1 MMGQNTG
8 VENDNDE
15 KQDNRAFCFCLGEL
29 VDCLPG
35 VVLDCNNKRTRKCP
49 LLTEENPL
57 EEENK
62 KLEPHNPDQK
72 DNRAFCFCMGEQ
84 VDCLPG
90 VVLDCNN
97 KRTRKCPLLKEEEGE
112 REKGR
117 KQDSEEHKIKEKKD
131 NRAFC
136 FCMGAQVD
144 CLPGVVLD
152 CNNKRT
158 TECPLVKEVLVVNKD
173 KEKQVTKLKNK
184 YKKNVKNNRKQ
195 DNRPFCFYMGS
206 QVDCLPGVV
215 LDCNNKRT
223 TECPLVK
230 EVLIENIEEE
240 KKVKELKDKYKK
252 VKNKDDRPFCF
263 CKGEQVDCLPGV
275 VLDCNNKRTTE
286 CPLTKKD
293 SEENKKKDHQE
304 NTIKSKPSKNK
315 KKSKKKDDR
324 PFCFCMGEQ
333 VDCLPGVVLDC
344 NNKRTRICPL
354 EKE

>member
-1 MMGQNTG
+1 MNYREIFTEICYTISTKNNPCCAVVQEGVGMMGQNTG

-49 LLTEENPL
+49 LLTEE
-57 EEENK
+57 EE
-62 KLEPHNPDQK
+62 
-72 DNRAFCFCMGEQ
+72 
-84 VDCLPG
+84 
-90 VVLDCNN
+90 
-97 KRTRKCPLLKEEEGE
+97 E

-117 KQDSEEHKIKEKKD
+117 KQDSEDHKIKEKKD

-184 YKKNVKNNRKQ
+184 YNKNVKNNRKQ
-195 DNRPFCFYMGS
+195 DNRPFCFCMGS

-223 TECPLVK
+223 TECPLIK
-230 EVLIENIEEE
+230 EVLIENIEKE
-240 KKVKELKDKYKK
+240 KKVKELKDKYRK

-275 VLDCNNKRTTE
+275 VLDCNNKRT
-286 CPLTKKD
+286 
-293 SEENKKKDHQE
+293 
-304 NTIKSKPSKNK
+304 
-315 KKSKKKDDR
+315 
-324 PFCFCMGEQ
+324 
-333 VDCLPGVVLDC
+333 
-344 NNKRTRICPL
+344 RICPL